1 MELIT
6 FLIIGALAG
15 FAAGL
20 FGVGGGTIIVPLLF
34 IVFTQMGYSPDNIMH
49 LALGT
54 SLATIIVTSISSLM
68 AHNKK
73 GAVMWPVFK
82 NLAPGLAIGCFLGA
96 GIAGQISGLYLQL
109 IVGVFLLWVA
119 YRMFAKA
126 KKPITTNAASG
137 TNTNTDNDTDSP
149 HAHAAL
155 PAKSKQLAAG
165 GVIGVAS
172 AIFGIG
178 GGSLTVP
185 YLTRYNVVMQKAVG
199 TSAACGLPIAIA
211 GALGYMVFGTQ
222 AQIDVPNT
230 IGFVHIYAFLGISI
244 MSFFTA
250 KVGAKVAHML
260 SPSLLKKCFSVLL
273 FVVGFYFLYKGLF

>member
-1 MELIT
+1 MELLI

-34 IVFTQMGYSPDNIMH
+34 IVFTQMGFSPDNIMH

-54 SLATIIVTSISSLM
+54 SLATIIITSISSLM

-82 NLAPGLAIGCFLGA
+82 NLAPGLALGCFLGA
-96 GIAGQISGLYLQL
+96 GIAGQLSGLYLQL

-119 YRMFAKA
+119 YKMFFGAKI
-126 KKPITTNAASG
+126 KVASQ
-137 TNTNTDNDTDSP
+137 TDNVNGLKYAQTE
-149 HAHAAL
+149 L
-155 PAKSKQLAAG
+155 PSRPKQLAAG
-165 GVIGVAS
+165 GVIGIAS

-211 GALGYMVFGTQ
+211 GALGFMFFGMQ
-222 AQIDVPNT
+222 QDVDVPNT

-250 KVGAKVAHML
+250 KVGAKVAHIL
-260 SPSLLKKCFSVLL
+260 SPEILKKCFSVLL
-273 FVVGFYFLYKGLF
+273 LVVGLYFLYKGLV

>member
-1 MELIT
+1 MEVIT
-6 FLIIGALAG
+6 FLVIGALAG

-34 IVFTQMGYSPDNIMH
+34 IVFTQMGYSPDVIMH

-73 GAVMWPVFK
+73 GSVMWPVFK
-82 NLAPGLAIGCFLGA
+82 NLAPGMALGCFFGA
-96 GIAGQISGLYLQL
+96 GVAGLISGIHLQI
-109 IVGVFLLWVA
+109 IVGIFLLWVA

-126 KKPITTNAASG
+126 KNQTAAS
-137 TNTNTDNDTDSP
+137 TSNTADQDTQCNEI
-149 HAHAAL
+149 AL
-155 PAKSKQLAAG
+155 PSTPKQLAAG
-165 GVIGVAS
+165 GVIGIAS

-185 YLTRYNVVMQKAVG
+185 YLTRYGVVMQKAVG

-211 GALGYMVFGTQ
+211 GALGFMFFGMQ
-222 AQIDVPNT
+222 QKIDVPNT
-230 IGFVHIYAFLGISI
+230 IGFVHIYAFLGISV

-250 KVGAKVAHML
+250 KLGAKVAHIL
-260 SPSLLKKCFSVLL
+260 SPAMLKKCFSVLL
-273 FVVGFYFLYKGLF
+273 TIVGCYFLYKGLR

>member
-6 FLIIGALAG
+6 FLVIGALAG

-34 IVFTQMGYSPDNIMH
+34 IVFTQMGYSPDVIMH

-73 GAVMWPVFK
+73 GSVMWPVFK
-82 NLAPGLAIGCFLGA
+82 NLAPGMALGCFFGA
-96 GIAGQISGLYLQL
+96 GVAGLISGIHLQI
-109 IVGVFLLWVA
+109 IVGIFLLWVA

-126 KKPITTNAASG
+126 KNQTASS
-137 TNTNTDNDTDSP
+137 TSNTADQDTQFNEI
-149 HAHAAL
+149 AL
-155 PAKSKQLAAG
+155 PSTPKQLAAG
-165 GVIGVAS
+165 GVIGIAS

-185 YLTRYNVVMQKAVG
+185 YLTRYGVVMQKAVG

-211 GALGYMVFGTQ
+211 GALGFMFFGMQ
-222 AQIDVPNT
+222 QKIDVPNT
-230 IGFVHIYAFLGISI
+230 IGFVHIYAFLGISV

-250 KVGAKVAHML
+250 KLGAKVAHIL
-260 SPSLLKKCFSVLL
+260 SPAMLKKCFAVLL
-273 FVVGFYFLYKGLF
+273 TIVGCYFLYKGLR

>member
-1 MELIT
+1 MELLI

-34 IVFTQMGYSPDNIMH
+34 IVFTQMDYSPDTVMH

-73 GAVMWPVFK
+73 GGVMWPVFK
-82 NLAPGLAIGCFLGA
+82 NLAPGLALGCFLGA

-119 YRMFAKA
+119 YRMFTAGKRRTHMNDA
-126 KKPITTNAASG
+126 SHTPVVLPSKP
-137 TNTNTDNDTDSP
+137 
-149 HAHAAL
+149 
-155 PAKSKQLAAG
+155 KQLAAG
-165 GVIGVAS
+165 GIIGAAS

-211 GALGYMVFGTQ
+211 GALGFMFFGMQ
-222 AQIDVPNT
+222 QQVDVPNT
-230 IGFVHIYAFLGISI
+230 IGFVHIYAFLGIAS

-260 SPSLLKKCFSVLL
+260 SPPLLKKCFSVLL
-273 FVVGFYFLYKGLF
+273 FVVGLYFLYKGLV

>member
-1 MELIT
+1 MELII

-82 NLAPGLAIGCFLGA
+82 NLTPGMAIGCFFGA
-96 GIAGQISGLYLQL
+96 GIAGAISGGHLQI
-109 IVGVFLLWVA
+109 IVGTFLLWVA
-119 YRMFAKA
+119 FNMFTGG
-126 KKPITTNAASG
+126 KKRIDGTANDASTTQ
-137 TNTNTDNDTDSP
+137 T
-149 HAHAAL
+149 AL
-155 PAKSKQLAAG
+155 PSTPKQLAAG
-165 GVIGVAS
+165 GVIGIAS

-185 YLTRYNVVMQKAVG
+185 YLTRYGVVMQKAVG

-211 GALGYMVFGTQ
+211 GALGFMFFGMQ
-222 AQIDVPNT
+222 QQVDAPNT

-250 KVGAKVAHML
+250 KLGAKVAHIL
-260 SPSLLKKCFSVLL
+260 SPELLKKCFAVLL
-273 FVVGFYFLYKGLF
+273 TVVGFYFLYKGLM

>member
-1 MELIT
+1 MELII

-34 IVFTQMGYSPDNIMH
+34 IVFTQMGYSADSIMH

-68 AHNKK
+68 AHNKN

-82 NLAPGLAIGCFLGA
+82 NLAPGMALGCFFGA
-96 GIAGQISGLYLQL
+96 GIAGWLSGVHLQI
-109 IVGVFLLWVA
+109 IVGLFLLWVA
-119 YRMFAKA
+119 FKMFKGG
-126 KKPITTNAASG
+126 KKQATANAS
-137 TNTNTDNDTDSP
+137 THIND
-149 HAHAAL
+149 AHVAL
-155 PAKSKQLAAG
+155 PSTPKQLAAG
-165 GVIGVAS
+165 AGIGIAS

-178 GGSLTVP
+178 GGSITVP
-185 YLTRYNVVMQKAVG
+185 YLTRYGVVMQKAVG

-211 GALGYMVFGTQ
+211 GALGFMIFGIQ
-222 AQIDVPNT
+222 QDIDVPNT
-230 IGFVHIYAFLGISI
+230 IGFVHIYAFLGIGS

-250 KVGAKVAHML
+250 KLGAKVAHML
-260 SPSLLKKCFSVLL
+260 SPELLKKCFAVLL
-273 FVVGFYFLYKGLF
+273 FVVACFFLYKGLLAIS

>member
-1 MELIT
+1 MELII

-34 IVFTQMGYSPDNIMH
+34 IVFTQMDYSPDVIMH

-54 SLATIIVTSISSLM
+54 SLATIVVTSISSLM
-68 AHNKK
+68 AHHKN

-82 NLAPGLAIGCFLGA
+82 NLAPPMAIGCFAGA
-96 GIAGQISGLYLQL
+96 AIAAWLSGIHLQL
-109 IVGVFLLWVA
+109 IVGLFLIWVA
-119 YRMFAKA
+119 YTMFTGA
-126 KKPITTNAASG
+126 KKAV
-137 TNTNTDNDTDSP
+137 DSSRI
-149 HAHAAL
+149 L
-155 PAKSKQLAAG
+155 PSKGKQVAAG
-165 GVIGVAS
+165 SVIGVAS

-185 YLTRYNVVMQKAVG
+185 YLNRYGVVMQKAVG

-211 GALGYMVFGTQ
+211 GALGFMIFGMKAHT
-222 AQIDVPNT
+222 AVPNS
-230 IGFVHIYAFLGISI
+230 IGYVHTYAFLGISL

-250 KVGAKVAHML
+250 KFGAKAAHAL
-260 SPSLLKKCFSVLL
+260 SPQMLKKCFAVLL
-273 FVVGFYFLYKGLF
+273 VIVGCFFLVKGLI

>member
-1 MELIT
+1 MEILI

-34 IVFTQMGYSPDNIMH
+34 IVFTQMDYSPDSIMH

-82 NLAPGLAIGCFLGA
+82 NLAPGLAIGCFFGA

-119 YRMFAKA
+119 YKMFFGG
-126 KKPITTNAASG
+126 KKPVASH
-137 TNTNTDNDTDSP
+137 TNDTNS
-149 HAHAAL
+149 ASNISGLNYANTAL
-155 PAKSKQLAAG
+155 PSKPKQLAAG
-165 GVIGVAS
+165 GVIGIAS

-185 YLTRYNVVMQKAVG
+185 YLTRYGVVMQKAVG

-211 GALGYMVFGTQ
+211 GALGFMFFGMQ
-222 AQIDVPNT
+222 QQVDVPNT
-230 IGFVHIYAFLGISI
+230 IGFVHVYAFLGISI

-250 KVGAKVAHML
+250 KLGAKVAHIL
-260 SPSLLKKCFSVLL
+260 SPELLKKCFAVLL
-273 FVVGFYFLYKGLF
+273 TVVGCYFLYKGLV

>member
-1 MELIT
+1 MEILI

-82 NLAPGLAIGCFLGA
+82 NLAPGLAIGCFFGA

-119 YRMFAKA
+119 YKMFFGG
-126 KKPITTNAASG
+126 KKPVASHANGANNQTDANNA
-137 TNTNTDNDTDSP
+137 
-149 HAHAAL
+149 HIAL
-155 PAKSKQLAAG
+155 PSKSKQLAAG
-165 GVIGVAS
+165 GVIGIAS

-211 GALGYMVFGTQ
+211 GALGFMIFGMQ
-222 AQIDVPNT
+222 QQIDVPNT

-250 KVGAKVAHML
+250 KLGAKVAHIL
-260 SPSLLKKCFSVLL
+260 SPALLKKCFAVLL
-273 FVVGFYFLYKGLF
+273 TVVGFYFLYKGLF